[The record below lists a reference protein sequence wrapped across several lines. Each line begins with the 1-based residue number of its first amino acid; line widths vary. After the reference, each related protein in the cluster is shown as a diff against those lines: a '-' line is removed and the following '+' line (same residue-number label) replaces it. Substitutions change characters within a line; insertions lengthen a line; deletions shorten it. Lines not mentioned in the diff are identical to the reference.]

1 MRILSIPNL
10 PRHILAALLL
20 LNSSSL
26 FAQSEADELE
36 EVDRILAEL
45 NGPEE
50 TPTEETLPAD
60 EPEQDPLFVENAD
73 EPEELP
79 LTEEPPEAP
88 QAATDSDAIPSI
100 RLEEARGVA
109 GMEMTQATPD
119 DDLISITL
127 DNVRLADVVR
137 IFARSS
143 GANII
148 IPEGLDELVSANLN
162 DVNWR
167 EALEVILADK
177 EYVLVQR
184 RPGIFAISR
193 LDQLAAEPLS
203 TETIDLKF
211 VTVENALPAVQGMI
225 VTSNARVTPLPA
237 ANVLIVRETPRQ
249 LEEIRNII
257 RLIDVP
263 RQQVFIEAK
272 FVELNDSARQDLG
285 IDWQVLGEQGMT
297 FGIREMARGYERTNR
312 RSEVDGDGNI
322 ITRSRTNST
331 STTSTSNNN
340 FVDPV
345 TQSVGT
351 IGLSESGQAEFSAG
365 VRGRNIGSIDGN
377 TGAVDALQTMESE
390 IVRSAIMT
398 ASDFSLTLRALQ
410 SLNGVSIVSNP
421 KMLVANGQTA
431 RIHVGRNEPNVRAL
445 PSGDTGTNFIFEL
458 DGFIETGVKLEV
470 TPSVSTER
478 NISLSIIPEL
488 SRIIERKQ
496 FPDGSDFPV
505 TTSRRIETEF
515 ALESGNT
522 VAIGGL
528 TEGFDRETTRKVPLL
543 GDLPLIGKYLFRYT
557 RTEKQQ
563 EEIIIFVSV
572 QLAEAGGLNNRSGL
586 PDQGELIYS
595 WIDHEDARRAAR
607 QNALDEAAR
616 NAAGR

>member
-1 MRILSIPNL
+1 MRLLFNPRL
-10 PRHILAALLL
+10 PQRLLAALLL
-20 LNSSSL
+20 LHAGTL
-26 FAQSEADELE
+26 FAQPPADERA

-45 NGPEE
+45 ERE
-50 TPTEETLPAD
+50 AIPAD
-60 EPEQDPLFVENAD
+60 EPVTAPDDMEPLNELLPSNQPETTTTPEPLD
-73 EPEELP
+73 EPHLP
-79 LTEEPPEAP
+79 
-88 QAATDSDAIPSI
+88 ATDTIPPI
-100 RLEEARGVA
+100 RLEEARGVP
-109 GMEMTQATPD
+109 GLEMTQATPD

-211 VTVENALPAVQGMI
+211 VTVDNALAAVQGMI

-249 LEEIRNII
+249 LEEIRNIV

-285 IDWQVLGEQGMT
+285 IDWQVLGEQGLT
-297 FGIREMARGYERTNR
+297 VGIRDMARGYERTNA
-312 RSEVDGDGNI
+312 RS
-322 ITRSRTNST
+322 
-331 STTSTSNNN
+331 
-340 FVDPV
+340 
-345 TQSVGT
+345 Q
-351 IGLSESGQAEFSAG
+351 L
-365 VRGRNIGSIDGN
+365 DGN
-377 TGAVDALQTMESE
+377 TSFSTRDSGSFLTPEGESIATGQRNRTSTQISGRNVEPTTLQPIATMEQE
-390 IVRSAIMT
+390 VVRSAIMT
-398 ASDFSLTLRALQ
+398 ASDFALTLRALQ

-431 RIHVGRNEPNVRAL
+431 RIHVGRNEPNVRSL
-445 PSGDTGTNFIFEL
+445 PSGDQGTNFIFEL
-458 DGFIETGVKLEV
+458 DGFIETGIKLEV

-478 NISLSIIPEL
+478 NISLRIIPEL

-572 QLAEAGGLNNRSGL
+572 QIAEAGQLNNRSGL
-586 PDQGELIYS
+586 PDEGELIHS
-595 WIDHEDARRAAR
+595 WLKNETVRRAAR
-607 QNALDEAAR
+607 QEALDQAAR
-616 NAAGR
+616 AAAAQ

>member
-1 MRILSIPNL
+1 MTTLPIQQL
-10 PRHILAALLL
+10 PRYLLVILLM
-20 LNSSSL
+20 SSSAA
-26 FAQSEADELE
+26 FAQNNNDELD
-36 EVDRILAEL
+36 EVDRILAEI
-45 NGPEE
+45 NGGEQEAVPDAEPGDTPEDDPVAVVE
-50 TPTEETLPAD
+50 DEEMIPLEEEADVADVPAM
-60 EPEQDPLFVENAD
+60 P
-73 EPEELP
+73 
-79 LTEEPPEAP
+79 
-88 QAATDSDAIPSI
+88 ATDTIPAI
-100 RLEEARGVA
+100 RLEEARGVP
-109 GMEMTQATPD
+109 GMEMTQAAPD

-177 EYVLVQR
+177 EYVLIQR

-193 LDQLAAEPLS
+193 LDQLASEPLS

-211 VTVENALPAVQGMI
+211 VTVENALPAVEGMI

-257 RLIDVP
+257 ALIDVP

-285 IDWQVLGEQGMT
+285 IDWQVLGETGVT
-297 FGIREMARGYERTNR
+297 LGIREMVRESERTDR
-312 RSEVDGDGNI
+312 RSRLDGQGNVTGSGSASTVTSGTGLDP
-322 ITRSRTNST
+322 TRVSQRDSA
-331 STTSTSNNN
+331 N
-340 FVDPV
+340 F
-345 TQSVGT
+345 TGSV
-351 IGLSESGQAEFSAG
+351 Q
-365 VRGRNIGSIDGN
+365 GRNISAIDGGAGTI
-377 TGAVDALQTMESE
+377 TGLQTMESE
-390 IVRSAIMT
+390 VIRGAIMT
-398 ASDFSLTLRALQ
+398 ASDFAVTLRALQ

-431 RIHVGRNEPNVRAL
+431 RIHVGRNEPNIRAL
-445 PSGDTGTNFIFEL
+445 PSGDQGTNFIFEL

-470 TPSVSTER
+470 TPSVSTAR
-478 NISLSIIPEL
+478 NISLNIIPEL
-488 SRIIERKQ
+488 SRILERREFQ
-496 FPDGSDFPV
+496 GGTVFPV
-505 TTSRRIETEF
+505 TASRRIETEF

-528 TEGFDRETTRKVPLL
+528 TEGFDSEVTRKVPLL

-557 RTEKQQ
+557 RTERQQ

-572 QLAEAGGLNNRSGL
+572 QIAEAGSLDNRSGL
-586 PDQGELIYS
+586 PEQGTLINTWLEHDQ
-595 WIDHEDARRAAR
+595 ARRTAR
-607 QNALDEAAR
+607 QQAIDQAAAEAANR
-616 NAAGR
+616 R

>member
-1 MRILSIPNL
+1 MTLMNQQHL
-10 PRHILAALLL
+10 PRFLLAALLL
-20 LNSSSL
+20 IAGPA
-26 FAQSEADELE
+26 FAQTEAEELE
-36 EVDRILAEL
+36 EVDRILGELIGTEAPELPAVEDTEPAEL
-45 NGPEE
+45 E
-50 TPTEETLPAD
+50 PA
-60 EPEQDPLFVENAD
+60 EP
-73 EPEELP
+73 EPEEP
-79 LTEEPPEAP
+79 ATVAAEPEEPPTAAP
-88 QAATDSDAIPSI
+88 GSDAIPAI
-100 RLEEARGVA
+100 RLEEARDVP
-109 GMEMTQATPD
+109 GMQMTQPTPE

-193 LDQLAAEPLS
+193 LDQLASEPLS

-211 VTVENALPAVQGMI
+211 VTVENAFPAVQSMI

-249 LEEIRNII
+249 LEEIRNIV

-285 IDWQVLGEQGMT
+285 IDWQVLGEQGITLGLRDMV
-297 FGIREMARGYERTNR
+297 REYERTNTR
-312 RSEVDGDGNI
+312 TRVDGTGSINNSGNTGTTTTTAMDGMPSSTVSTGISASNRASGQIVGRNI
-322 ITRSRTNST
+322 SGISDTGV
-331 STTSTSNNN
+331 
-340 FVDPV
+340 VDPV
-345 TQSVGT
+345 P
-351 IGLSESGQAEFSAG
+351 
-365 VRGRNIGSIDGN
+365 
-377 TGAVDALQTMESE
+377 TMESE
-390 IVRSAIMT
+390 IVRGAILT
-398 ASDFSLTLRALQ
+398 ASDFALTLRALQ

-431 RIHVGRNEPNVRAL
+431 RIHVGRNEPNIRAL
-445 PSGDTGTNFIFEL
+445 PSGDQGTNFIFEL

-478 NISLSIIPEL
+478 NISLNIIPEL

-496 FPDGSDFPV
+496 FPNGADFPV

-528 TEGFDRETTRKVPLL
+528 TEGFDQEVTRKVPIL
-543 GDLPLIGKYLFRYT
+543 GDLPLIGRYLFRYT

-572 QLAEAGGLNNRSGL
+572 QLAEAGSLNNRSGL
-586 PDQGELIYS
+586 PEQGELIYR
-595 WIDHEDARRAAR
+595 WIDNEDARRAAR
-607 QNALDEAAR
+607 REALDQAASEASAR
-616 NAAGR
+616 

>member
-1 MRILSIPNL
+1 MRLLFTQYL
-10 PRHILAALLL
+10 PRHLLASLLL
-20 LNSSSL
+20 LGGTAL

-36 EVDRILAEL
+36 EVDRILSDL
-45 NGPEE
+45 NGTEDSADETGAVTDESLEEILPPAEPEIASE
-50 TPTEETLPAD
+50 PEPAD
-60 EPEQDPLFVENAD
+60 EPEVVA
-73 EPEELP
+73 EPA
-79 LTEEPPEAP
+79 PP
-88 QAATDSDAIPSI
+88 ATDSDTIPSI
-100 RLEEARGVA
+100 RLEEARGVP
-109 GMEMTQATPD
+109 GLEMTQATPD

-193 LDQLAAEPLS
+193 LDQLATEPLS

-249 LEEIRNII
+249 LEEIRNIV

-285 IDWQVLGEQGMT
+285 IDWQVLGEQGLT
-297 FGIREMARGYERTNR
+297 FGVRDIARGYERTNFR
-312 RSEVDGDGNI
+312 NQVDGTGSISTRANTGTVTTTATEALPPSLIDTNVSARNRATGQ
-322 ITRSRTNST
+322 IT
-331 STTSTSNNN
+331 
-340 FVDPV
+340 
-345 TQSVGT
+345 
-351 IGLSESGQAEFSAG
+351 
-365 VRGRNIGSIDGN
+365 GRNISGIN
-377 TGAVDALQTMESE
+377 ETGVVDPITTMESE
-390 IVRSAIMT
+390 VVRSAIMT
-398 ASDFSLTLRALQ
+398 ASDFALTLRALQ

-431 RIHVGRNEPNVRAL
+431 RIHVGRNEPNIRAL
-445 PSGDTGTNFIFEL
+445 PSGDQGTNFIFEL

-515 ALESGNT
+515 SLESGNT

-572 QLAEAGGLNNRSGL
+572 QIAEAGTLNNRSGL
-586 PDQGELIYS
+586 PDEGELIHG
-595 WIDHEDARRAAR
+595 WLQNETVRRAAR
-607 QNALDEAAR
+607 QRAVDQAAREAA
-616 NAAGR
+616 AE

>member
-1 MRILSIPNL
+1 MNSLSPL
-10 PRHILAALLL
+10 HSAPYLLTLLL
-20 LNSSSL
+20 LFTHADL
-26 FAQSEADELE
+26 PVQTPADELA

-45 NGPEE
+45 GQDLPPDTPE
-50 TPTEETLPAD
+50 TEDA
-60 EPEQDPLFVENAD
+60 DPL
-73 EPEELP
+73 PPLP
-79 LTEEPPEAP
+79 LTDPEPAVPSEARPEPGVDGPLQTPEAP
-88 QAATDSDAIPSI
+88 PTDSIPAI
-100 RLEEARGVA
+100 RLEEARRVA
-109 GMEMTQATPD
+109 GMEMTQAAPD
-119 DDLISITL
+119 DELISITL

-148 IPEGLDELVSANLN
+148 IPEGLDEPVSANLN

-177 EYVLVQR
+177 DYVLVQR

-193 LDQLAAEPLS
+193 LDQLAAEPLT

-211 VTVENALPAVQGMI
+211 VTVDNALSAVQGMI
-225 VTSNARVTPLPA
+225 VNENARVTPLPA
-237 ANVLIVRETPRQ
+237 ANVLIVRETTRQ

-285 IDWQVLGEQGMT
+285 IDWQVLGEQGLT
-297 FGIREMARGYERTNR
+297 VGIRDMARGTQRTER
-312 RSEVDGDGNI
+312 RSEVSANVTGSTRNRGGSLDTEGNFI
-322 ITRSRTNST
+322 PADTRDQFTRSLT
-331 STTSTSNNN
+331 
-340 FVDPV
+340 
-345 TQSVGT
+345 
-351 IGLSESGQAEFSAG
+351 GQN
-365 VRGRNIGSIDGN
+365 VN
-377 TGAVDALQTMESE
+377 TPDLNPIMTMERE
-390 IVRSAIMT
+390 TVRSAIMT
-398 ASDFSLTLRALQ
+398 ASDFALTLRALQ
-410 SLNGVSIVSNP
+410 SLSGVSIVSNP

-431 RIHVGRNEPNVRAL
+431 RIHVGRNEPNIRAL

-543 GDLPLIGKYLFRYT
+543 GDLPLLGRYLFSYT

-572 QLAEAGGLNNRSGL
+572 QIAEAGTLNNRSGL
-586 PDQGELIYS
+586 PDEGELIHG
-595 WIDHEDARRAAR
+595 WIHNESRRRAAR
-607 QNALDEAAR
+607 QDALDQVAREAAR
-616 NAAGR
+616 P

>member
-1 MRILSIPNL
+1 MRLLFNPRL
-10 PRHILAALLL
+10 PQRLLAALLL
-20 LNSSSL
+20 LHAGTL
-26 FAQSEADELE
+26 FAQPPADERA

-45 NGPEE
+45 ERE
-50 TPTEETLPAD
+50 AIPAD
-60 EPEQDPLFVENAD
+60 EPVTAPDDMEPLNELLPSNQPETTTTPEPLD
-73 EPEELP
+73 EPHLP
-79 LTEEPPEAP
+79 
-88 QAATDSDAIPSI
+88 ATDTIPPI
-100 RLEEARGVA
+100 RLEEARGVP
-109 GMEMTQATPD
+109 GLEMTQATPD

-211 VTVENALPAVQGMI
+211 VTVDNALAAVQGMI

-249 LEEIRNII
+249 LEEIRNIV

-285 IDWQVLGEQGMT
+285 IDWQVLGEQGLT
-297 FGIREMARGYERTNR
+297 VGIRDMARGYERTNA
-312 RSEVDGDGNI
+312 RS
-322 ITRSRTNST
+322 
-331 STTSTSNNN
+331 
-340 FVDPV
+340 
-345 TQSVGT
+345 Q
-351 IGLSESGQAEFSAG
+351 L
-365 VRGRNIGSIDGN
+365 DGN
-377 TGAVDALQTMESE
+377 TSFSTRDSGSFLTPEGESIATGQRNRTSTQISGRNVEPTTLQPIATMEQE
-390 IVRSAIMT
+390 VVRSAIMT
-398 ASDFSLTLRALQ
+398 ASDFALTLRALQ

-431 RIHVGRNEPNVRAL
+431 RIHVGRNEPNVRSL
-445 PSGDTGTNFIFEL
+445 PSGDQGTNFIFEL
-458 DGFIETGVKLEV
+458 DGFIETGIKLEV

-478 NISLSIIPEL
+478 NISLRIIPEL

-572 QLAEAGGLNNRSGL
+572 QIAEAGQLNNRSGL
-586 PDQGELIYS
+586 PDEGELIHS
-595 WIDHEDARRAAR
+595 WLQNETVRRAAR
-607 QNALDEAAR
+607 QEALDQAAR
-616 NAAGR
+616 AAAAQ